1 MLGLVLI
8 SHGDLARATLD
19 TASEIVGPIEPAT
32 ALAIARHQALTEIE
46 EHLRDAVRRVHRGVG
61 VVILADM
68 FGGTAA
74 NVALQLYG
82 DPDGVPIEV
91 VTGFNLPMVLKA
103 SALVRQSTLASAV
116 AELREHGQN
125 NILIGGEVL
134 RRRR

>member
-8 SHGDLARATLD
+8 SHGDLARSTLE

-32 ALAIARHQALTEIE
+32 ALAIARHQSLTEIE
-46 EHLRDAVRRVHRGVG
+46 EHLRNAVRRVQRGEG
-61 VVILADM
+61 VLVLADM

-74 NVALQLYG
+74 NVSLQLLG

-103 SALVRQSTLASAV
+103 SVLMRSGVLGSV
-116 AELREHGQN
+116 AHDLREHAQKN
-125 NILIGGEVL
+125 VLIGSEAL
-134 RRRR
+134 RRRS